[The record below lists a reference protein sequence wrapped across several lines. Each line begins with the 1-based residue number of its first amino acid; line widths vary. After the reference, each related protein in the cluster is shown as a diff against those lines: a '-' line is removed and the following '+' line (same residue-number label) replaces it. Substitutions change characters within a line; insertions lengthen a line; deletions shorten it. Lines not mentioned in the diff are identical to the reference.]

1 MSLLISLHFASIT
14 TFTSYSQS
22 SGIKSLQ
29 AVKLVAREGLNPLLL
44 RGNSYIIGCEMAASA
59 PLIQMQQ
66 SKIIYQSL
74 VTHLMSRDALMIV
87 SSTSSHGNTTSLT
100 YYVLVPPRANSLHG
114 NILLL
119 ELIDYDLMLRIDEKV
134 CVDFTSEDQ
143 VQRGDIDIAMENILA
158 VMPYEVTCNS
168 GIPKPISQL
177 LVNRF
182 DSKEVTVEM
191 KSMSVTQSVRTPVV
205 AVPTATQPIK
215 IPTKRAINDEIED
228 DDI

>member
-191 KSMSVTQSVRTPVV
+191 QSMSVRTPVV

-215 IPTKRAINDEIED
+215 IPTKRAINDDIED

>member
-1 MSLLISLHFASIT
+1 
-14 TFTSYSQS
+14 
-22 SGIKSLQ
+22 
-29 AVKLVAREGLNPLLL
+29 
-44 RGNSYIIGCEMAASA
+44 
-59 PLIQMQQ
+59 
-66 SKIIYQSL
+66 
-74 VTHLMSRDALMIV
+74 
-87 SSTSSHGNTTSLT
+87 
-100 YYVLVPPRANSLHG
+100 
-114 NILLL
+114 
-119 ELIDYDLMLRIDEKV
+119 MLRIDEKV